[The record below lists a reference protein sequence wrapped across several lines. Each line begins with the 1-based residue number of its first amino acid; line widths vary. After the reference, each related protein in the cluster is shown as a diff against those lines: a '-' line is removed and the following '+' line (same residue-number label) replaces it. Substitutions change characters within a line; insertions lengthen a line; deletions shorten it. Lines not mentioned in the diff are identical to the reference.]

1 MLELLLRGR
10 RPRART
16 RSARLQVEALDSR
29 SSPAL
34 VLPGLILE
42 DDGSGLATLV
52 TDPST
57 LLAAVEGSTLPDD
70 PESPTIDTG
79 LVVTD
84 EDGEESSLE
93 AISGTTVLV
102 SGLSAVDAGPTG
114 DQPFDYYGN
123 DPSGNDP
130 NLSGTQGPWI
140 SNFAVLE
147 LSGGTCR
154 FTGIVTDD
162 KPPGGLIVRFGGQP
176 VSLANQTTTT
186 ATDGTFMLSLQM
198 RTDGADTGTA
208 TAITTDGDGN
218 VSNTATVFVNP
229 IP

>member
-16 RSARLQVEALDSR
+16 RSARLQIEALDSR

-34 VLPGLILE
+34 VLPGLTLE
-42 DDGSGLATLV
+42 DDGIGLATLV
-52 TDPST
+52 SGPST
-57 LLAAVEGSTLPDD
+57 LLAAGEVSTIPDD
-70 PESPTIDTG
+70 PESPIIDSG
-79 LVVTD
+79 LVVSN
-84 EDGEESSLE
+84 EDGDPSSLE
-93 AISGTTVLV
+93 AISGTTVVV

-114 DQPFDYYGN
+114 GQPFDYCGN

-130 NLSGTQGPWI
+130 NLTGSQGPWI
-140 SNFAVLE
+140 SNFSVQTFTNGNCL
-147 LSGGTCR
+147 

-176 VSLANQTTTT
+176 VSLGNQTTTT
-186 ATDGTFMLSLQM
+186 AADGTFMLSLQM

-208 TAITTDGDGN
+208 TAVTTDGDGN